1 MPRPC
6 VCLDDAMNFLGLPV
20 DDAGDDESKA
30 ATGMFLT
37 QPVPVAELPPVSI
50 SDIPRQA
57 MHLLSL

>member
-1 MPRPC
+1 MSG
-6 VCLDDAMNFLGLPV
+6 AMNFLGLPV

-30 ATGMFLT
+30 ATGVFLT
-37 QPVPVAELPPVSI
+37 EPVPVAELPPVSI